1 MSLALGTA
9 QFGMPYGVTNKIKE
23 PTLEE
28 LKAILELARNHGIT
42 LLDTAHSYGDAE
54 LKLGALDLSSFNI
67 VSKLPAIPSEYENI
81 YTNLLSY
88 LELSLKRLGQN
99 SLYGLLLHRPDQLCN
114 PAGGE
119 IYKTLQ
125 RFKAAG
131 LIQHFGVSIYSPN
144 ELGPILDVCEP
155 NIVQAPLNVF
165 DQRLIESGWLDKLV
179 SSNIEIHTRSTFL
192 QGLLLLP
199 RGYLPT
205 NFKKWS
211 AEFDRWHDCLKKY
224 NISASQACLA
234 YAQSFQKIEQV
245 IVGVGSVAQLNEI
258 VAASLTSL
266 NSNDLEFFKNLSCGD
281 EELINPS
288 KWQ

>member
-1 MSLALGTA
+1 MGLALGTA

-23 PTLEE
+23 PTIDE
-28 LKAILELARNHGIT
+28 LKAILRVAKNHGIT

-54 LKLGALDLSSFNI
+54 SKLGALDLSSFNI
-67 VSKLPAIPSEYENI
+67 VSKLPAIQSEYENI
-81 YTNLLSY
+81 YANLLSY

-99 SLYGLLLHRPDQLCN
+99 SLYGLLLHRPDQLRN

-131 LIQHFGVSIYSPN
+131 LIQHFGVSIYNPN

-199 RGYLPT
+199 RGYLPA
-205 NFKKWS
+205 NFKKWTP
-211 AEFDRWHDCLKKY
+211 EFDRWHDCLKKY
-224 NISASQACLA
+224 NITASQACLA
-234 YAQSFQKIEQV
+234 YVQSFKKIDKV

-258 VAASLTSL
+258 VAASLISM
-266 NSNDLEFFKNLSCGD
+266 NSNDLGFFNNLSCGD
-281 EELINPS
+281 EKLINPS